1 MPSLTPNN
9 NQSHTAMGS
18 IASFTPSGADQPQVK
33 LVVANGKSFAL
44 NGKSMSYR
52 FHVDEKTGDLLSDH
66 FGGLVTEDPAIPGTT
81 PPNGWSTTSHLRR
94 EFPELGKGDFRNP
107 AVFIKHHEGF
117 TVSHFKYQSYEVVDG
132 KPEFSE
138 LPATFGEAD
147 QVKTLIVRMYDSY
160 SHVAADL
167 IYSVFPEHDA
177 IVRRVVLTNK
187 SENPVTIEKLGSS
200 SIDLP
205 YAEYDM
211 VGLRGEWA
219 RERSQFRRKVEYGMQ
234 SFGSNTGYS
243 SHFYNPFL
251 GITSP
256 TTTESHGDAWGF
268 SLVYTGSF
276 VAEVEKSP
284 HGLVRAS
291 IGMNKYQLSWA
302 LQAGETLASPECV
315 AVYSSSGMG
324 GMSRNFHRLY
334 RQNLI
339 KSKFVNEMKPPLLNS
354 WEGLYYDFDESKI
367 EKLATAAAGLGVKLF
382 VLDDGWFGV
391 KHPRVND
398 TAGLGDW
405 TVNPV
410 KFPNGLKSITNK
422 VTQLPV
428 AGSSEKLQF
437 GIWIEPEMV
446 SRNSELYT
454 KHPDWVMSAGSH
466 DRSET
471 RNQLVLNLA
480 LPKVQSSIIASI
492 TSLLEDATVSYVKW
506 DHNRAIHES
515 SAPQNYHA
523 YILGMYKVFDALT
536 SRFPDILWEGC
547 AAGGGRFDPGV
558 LQYFPQ
564 IWASDN
570 MDGIDRI
577 NIHFGTSVVYPLSTM
592 SAHVGAAPSH
602 ITKRTQS
609 FDFRA
614 HVAMMAGSF
623 GFELDPD
630 KLDEGERKKIPS
642 LIALAEKINPIIIK
656 GDLWRL
662 RLPEASNHPAA
673 IVVLPDGSQ
682 AVLFAFQM
690 LSTAMHE
697 TPVLK
702 LQGLDAAARYK
713 LDGDKVYSGAT
724 LMNGGIQFAFDRDYD
739 SKVVFLQR
747 L

>member
-1 MPSLTPNN
+1 MSGRNSVTGSSTACKGWLTPEY
-9 NQSHTAMGS
+9 T
-18 IASFTPSGADQPQVK
+18 IWIK
-33 LVVANGKSFAL
+33 LSR
-44 NGKSMSYR
+44 Y
-52 FHVDEKTGDLLSDH
+52 H
-66 FGGLVTEDPAIPGTT
+66 
-81 PPNGWSTTSHLRR
+81 
-94 EFPELGKGDFRNP
+94 
-107 AVFIKHHEGF
+107 
-117 TVSHFKYQSYEVVDG
+117 
-132 KPEFSE
+132 
-138 LPATFGEAD
+138 
-147 QVKTLIVRMYDSY
+147 
-160 SHVAADL
+160 
-167 IYSVFPEHDA
+167 
-177 IVRRVVLTNK
+177 
-187 SENPVTIEKLGSS
+187 
-200 SIDLP
+200 
-205 YAEYDM
+205 
-211 VGLRGEWA
+211 
-219 RERSQFRRKVEYGMQ
+219 

-291 IGMNKYQLSWA
+291 IGMNKYQFSWA
-302 LQAGETLASPECV
+302 LQPGETFASPECV

-339 KSKFVNEMKPPLLNS
+339 KSKFINETRPPLLNS
-354 WEGLYYDFDESKI
+354 WEGLYFDFDESKI

-391 KHPRVND
+391 KHPRIND

-410 KFPNGLKSITNK
+410 KFPNGLKSVINK

-428 AGSSEKLQF
+428 AGSSQELQF

-446 SRNSELYT
+446 SPRSELYA
-454 KHPDWVMSAGSH
+454 KHPDWVMSAGLH

-480 LPKVQSSIIASI
+480 LPVVQDSIIASI
-492 TSLLEDATVSYVKW
+492 TSLLEDANVSYVKW

-515 SAPQNYHA
+515 PTPQKYHA

-536 SRFPDILWEGC
+536 SRFPNILWEGC

-577 NIHFGTSVVYPLSTM
+577 NIQFGTSVVYPLSTM
-592 SAHVGAAPSH
+592 SAHVGAVPNH
-602 ITKRTQS
+602 VTKRIQS
-609 FDFRA
+609 LEFRA
-614 HVAMMAGSF
+614 HVAMMGGSF

-630 KLDEGERKKIPS
+630 RLDEGERKKIPS
-642 LIALAEKINPIIIK
+642 LIALAEKINPIVIK

-662 RLPEASNHPAA
+662 RLPGASSHPAA
-673 IVVLPDGSQ
+673 MVVSPDGSQ

-713 LDGDKVYSGAT
+713 LDGDMVYSGAT
-724 LMNGGIQFAFDRDYD
+724 LMNGGIQFAFNGDYD
-739 SKVVFLQR
+739 SKVIFLQR

>member
-1 MPSLTPNN
+1 
-9 NQSHTAMGS
+9 MGS
-18 IASFTPSGADQPQVK
+18 MGYYSSPGPEQPRVK
-33 LVVANGKSFAL
+33 AIVANGKSFAL
-44 NGKSMSYR
+44 NGKGMSYR
-52 FHVDEKTGDLLSDH
+52 FHVDERTGDLMSDH

-107 AVFIKHHEGF
+107 AVFLKHHEGF
-117 TVSHFKYQSYEVVDG
+117 TVSHFKYQSYEVIDG
-132 KPEFSE
+132 KPEFSD

-147 QVKTLIVRMYDSY
+147 EVKTLIVRMYDSH
-160 SHVAADL
+160 SHVQADL
-167 IYSVFPEHDA
+167 IYSVFVEHDA

-187 SENPVTIEKLGSS
+187 SENPVTVEKMASL

-211 VGLRGEWA
+211 VGLRGEWT

-251 GITSP
+251 GITSS

-276 VAEVEKSP
+276 LAEVEKSP

-291 IGMNKYQLSWA
+291 IGMNKYQLSWP
-302 LQAGETLASPECV
+302 LQPGETLASPECV
-315 AVYSSSGMG
+315 AVYSASGMG
-324 GMSRNFHRLY
+324 GMSRNYHRLY

-339 KSKFVNEMKPPLLNS
+339 KSKIVNQTRPALLNS
-354 WEGLYYDFDESKI
+354 WEGLYFDFDGEKV
-367 EKLATAAAGLGVKLF
+367 EKLATTAAGLGLKLF
-382 VLDDGWFGV
+382 VLDDGWFGH
-391 KHPRVND
+391 KYPRIND
-398 TAGLGDW
+398 KAGLGDW
-405 TVNPV
+405 VANPA
-410 KFPNGLKSITNK
+410 KFPKGLKPTVDKI
-422 VTQLPV
+422 TQLPV
-428 AGSSEKLQF
+428 AKSGEKMQF

-446 SRNSELYT
+446 NRNSELYAN
-454 KHPDWVMSAGSH
+454 HPDWVMSAGMH
-466 DRSET
+466 DRSEA

-480 LPKVQSSIIASI
+480 LHEVQKSVIDSIS
-492 TSLLEDATVSYVKW
+492 SLLESADISYVKW

-515 SAPQNYHA
+515 ATPQTYHS

-536 SRFPDILWEGC
+536 SRFPNILWEGC

-570 MDGIDRI
+570 MDGIERI
-577 NIHFGTSVVYPLSTM
+577 NIHFGTSVVYPLSSI

-602 ITKRTQS
+602 ATKRTQS
-609 FDFRA
+609 IEFRA
-614 HVAMMAGSF
+614 HVAMMGGSF

-630 KLDEGERKKIPS
+630 QLEEAERKKIPG
-642 LIALAEKINPIIIK
+642 LIALAERINPIVIT

-662 RLPEASNHPAA
+662 RLPEQSSHPAA
-673 IVVLPDGSQ
+673 IVVSPDGSQ

-690 LSTAMHE
+690 LSTTMHE
-697 TPVLK
+697 IPVLK
-702 LQGLDAAARYK
+702 LQGLEAGARYR
-713 LDGDKVYSGAT
+713 LDGEKVFSGAT
-724 LMNGGIQFAFDRDYD
+724 LMNGGIQIPFDGDYE
-739 SKVVFLQR
+739 SRVIFLER